1 MENKVFLQ
9 LIASYLY
16 AAEVAV
22 IVTEALVEDY
32 QSKNADK
39 VRELRKTDEDG
50 KIQIFNVE
58 SRAYIQE
65 DVHIHTQSST

>member
-1 MENKVFLQ
+1 M
-9 LIASYLY
+9 
-16 AAEVAV
+16 

-65 DVHIHTQSST
+65 DEHIHIQSST

>member
-39 VRELRKTDEDG
+39 VEE
-50 KIQIFNVE
+50 
-58 SRAYIQE
+58 
-65 DVHIHTQSST
+65 